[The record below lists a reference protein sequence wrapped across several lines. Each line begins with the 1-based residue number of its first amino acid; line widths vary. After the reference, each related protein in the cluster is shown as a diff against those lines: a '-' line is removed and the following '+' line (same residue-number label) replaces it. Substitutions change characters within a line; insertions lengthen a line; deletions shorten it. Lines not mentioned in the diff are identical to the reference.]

1 MDPFEEFEFKP
12 LTEGLGFHK
21 KAEKTATNNFVR
33 EDQQQP
39 VNAQKSQSISDL
51 IASLPPAMDF
61 VDNQVANQVANQVTE
76 KRPQI
81 IQPLGRK
88 DYASPE
94 PVDIKNR
101 ESAATA
107 LPPVQPRAT
116 GMAPTPTL
124 RSPLAAPTTND
135 ISRSFPHLE
144 KNRTTNSSAALRA
157 PTATSSA
164 TTPLTTNEKLRKVS
178 SSFAAAILDGM
189 IAIGFASIFLVALL
203 TITQVDLTRLL
214 SSSTTDIQTYT
225 QIGLL
230 FLVVL
235 NLYMISARGI
245 FGSSL
250 GEWAFDLQIGTRAE
264 QRRPIYLVKIVWR
277 MVLVMATGFIA
288 LPIISKIFGRDLF
301 AKLGAPQL
309 YNHLARD

>member
-21 KAEKTATNNFVR
+21 KAEKGSAP
-33 EDQQQP
+33 EIQQQP

-61 VDNQVANQVANQVTE
+61 VDNEQPKPE
-76 KRPQI
+76 SRPQI
-81 IQPLGRK
+81 FQPLGRK
-88 DYASPE
+88 EYVSPD

-101 ESAATA
+101 DVGSTA
-107 LPPVQPRAT
+107 FPPVQQTTRSSMNST
-116 GMAPTPTL
+116 MAPTPTL
-124 RSPLAAPTTND
+124 RSPLAAPTAND
-135 ISRSFPHLE
+135 ITRSFPHLE
-144 KNRTTNSSAALRA
+144 KNRTSNTNAALRA
-157 PTATSSA
+157 PTTAKTSA
-164 TTPLTTNEKLRKVS
+164 ATPLATNEKLRKVS
-178 SSFAAAILDGM
+178 ASFAAAILDGM
-189 IAIGFASIFLVALL
+189 IAIGFASIFLVVLL
-203 TITQVDLTRLL
+203 TITQVDLNRMLA
-214 SSSTTDIQTYT
+214 SSTTDMQTYM
-225 QIGLL
+225 QIGML

-235 NLYMISARGI
+235 NIYMISARGI

-277 MVLVMATGFIA
+277 MILVMATAFIT
-288 LPIISKIFGRDLF
+288 LPILSKIFGRDLF